1 MAHPAHDRRMAYRYL
16 TFGHHGREVPIAE
29 AVCQVPADTLLDE
42 MRTVATA
49 TIDGVAG
56 SGLGHFGVSQE
67 APIIGYAVNAPEPG
81 LPAEECMLKRT
92 VLRDA

>member
-1 MAHPAHDRRMAYRYL
+1 MAYRYL

-29 AVCQVPADTLLDE
+29 TVCQVPADALLDE

-56 SGLGHFGVSQE
+56 SGFGHFGLAKGPDHRDLRLMHQNLDY
-67 APIIGYAVNAPEPG
+67 PLPRGCLNAPF
-81 LPAEECMLKRT
+81 C
-92 VLRDA
+92 